1 VFPLQDK
8 LEVRF
13 AVTRRL
19 FSFSFQHL
27 LCSVVSVL
35 CFAGAGAPAWGQFE
49 TRATNSTLPYGAWSI
64 ATGDF
69 NHDGKLDVV
78 VLTDYGL
85 AVALGNGDGTLQKA
99 VTYTTQSSY
108 SLAVADF
115 NGDGNLD
122 IVVANQNFPS
132 TVSVY
137 LGNGDG
143 TFRSPI
149 DSNTTE
155 SSTFVVVGDFNGD
168 GKQDIAVIDNPYISV
183 LVGNGDGTFQPPS
196 DNSSFLGAHWL
207 AVADFNNDHKL
218 DVLVTGYFGASYN
231 IGVLLG
237 NGDGTLQDSIT
248 QPVDFV
254 PATVAAGDLNG
265 DGKMDA
271 VLGYDLDG
279 IGVLLGNGDGSL
291 QPAVIYNT
299 TGIGNGKV
307 IVSDLNLDGKLDV
320 AVPSAGVGLAEG
332 VDVFWGNGDGSLQS
346 AQFFSAGADTGLPA
360 IGDLNGD
367 RMPDLTF
374 GTVAGAVTMLNTGEA
389 SFSPTTPIVFPA
401 QLFNTKSAPQ
411 VVTLR
416 NNGTTSLSISAI
428 KVSGQFQVSNT
439 CGGSVAAGAK
449 CSITSVFQPKSAG
462 LHTGLITLMD
472 SASSKP
478 QVIEV
483 SGNGTVIKV
492 SATGLKFGSQ
502 KVGTKSA
509 SQVVTATNEGSK
521 AVQFGNA
528 YIGGKDKEDFAETD
542 ICSGQTIQPG
552 SSCTA
557 TVTFTPTKIG
567 ARSAAFYFVTQG
579 TASPPPVTLT
589 GTGT

>member
-1 VFPLQDK
+1 M
-8 LEVRF
+8 VRRYCF
-13 AVTRRL
+13 RR
-19 FSFSFQHL
+19 QRA
-27 LCSVVSVL
+27 LCLVL
-35 CFAGAGAPAWGQFE
+35 ALVCLVGIGTPAWAQFE
-49 TRATNSTLPYGAWSI
+49 TRATNSMRPYGAWSI

-85 AVALGNGDGTLQKA
+85 AVALGNGDGTFQKA
-99 VTYTTQSSY
+99 VTYATQLAY

-122 IVVANQNFPS
+122 VVIANQNSPS

-149 DSNTTE
+149 DSHITDP
-155 SSTFVVVGDFNGD
+155 SMFVVIGDFNED

-183 LVGNGDGTFQPPS
+183 LLGNGDGTFQPPS
-196 DNSSFLGAHWL
+196 DNSSFLGANWL

-218 DVLVTGYFGASYN
+218 DVLVTGEFGASYN

-237 NGDGTLQDSIT
+237 NGDGALQNSIT

-254 PATVAAGDLNG
+254 PATVAAGDLNR

-271 VLGYDLDG
+271 VLGYDLGG
-279 IGVLLGNGDGSL
+279 IAVLLGNGDGTL
-291 QPAVIYNT
+291 QSPVIYNT
-299 TGIGNGKV
+299 TGLGGGEV
-307 IVSDLNLDGKLDV
+307 VVSDMNLDGKLDV
-320 AVPSAGVGLAEG
+320 GVPSGVG
-332 VDVFWGNGDGSLQS
+332 VDIFWGDGDGTLQP
-346 AQFFSAGADTGLPA
+346 AQFFASGETGLPA
-360 IGDLNGD
+360 AGDFNGD
-367 RMPDLTF
+367 HLPDLVLANAAFT
-374 GTVAGAVTMLNTGEA
+374 TTMLNTGVA
-389 SFSPTTPIVFPA
+389 SFSPTAPIVFPA
-401 QLFNTKSAPQ
+401 QLFNTKSAAQ
-411 VVTLR
+411 VVTLT
-416 NNGTTSLSISAI
+416 NIGTSPLSISSI
-428 KVSGQFQVSNT
+428 TVSGQFQVTNT
-439 CGGSVAAGAK
+439 CGSSLAAGAK
-449 CSITSVFQPKSAG
+449 CKITTVFQPKSAG
-462 LHTGLITLMD
+462 KHSGLITLMD

-492 SATGLKFGSQ
+492 SPASLKFGSQ

-509 SQVVTATNEGSK
+509 AQILTATNEGSK
-521 AVQFGNA
+521 AVIFGNA
-528 YIGGKDKEDFAETD
+528 YIGGKDKKDFAETD
-542 ICSGQTIQPG
+542 TCSGQTIQPG

-557 TVTFTPTKIG
+557 TVTFAPTKTG

-579 TASPPPVTLT
+579 TPSPAPATLT
-589 GTGT
+589 GTGS